1 MPTIGLTGNFGM
13 GKTSVLSLFK
23 KSGAY
28 TFNIDEFVHQ
38 ILNRPETIR
47 KIARALGDNILIRGP
62 KLSINKTRVAKLI
75 FNDSEKRKAVE
86 KIIHPQV
93 LKFVKSTRSRILKI
107 DPSALIIFE
116 IPLLFEAGYENFF
129 DKTVVV
135 YCNKKT
141 AIDRLIAKGF
151 SRDEILKRMRA
162 QMPIT
167 KKKKLADF
175 VINNNGDISN
185 TERQVRNVFKK
196 LQGGKKY
203 FRRKEID

>member
-1 MPTIGLTGNFGM
+1 M
-13 GKTSVLSLFK
+13 GKTTVLSLFK

-47 KIARALGDNILIRGP
+47 KISRALGDDILIRAP

-75 FNDSEKRKAVE
+75 FNDPAKRKAVE

-93 LKFVKSTRSRILKI
+93 LKIIKAARSNILKKS
-107 DPSALIIFE
+107 PSALIIFE
-116 IPLLFEAGYENFF
+116 VPLLFEAGYEKFF

-135 YCNKKT
+135 YCNKNN
-141 AIDRLIAKGF
+141 AINRLIEKGF
-151 SRDEILKRMRA
+151 SKDEILRRMRA

-167 KKKKLADF
+167 KKKELADF
-175 VINNNGDISN
+175 AINNNYDIN
-185 TERQVRNVFKK
+185 DTEKQIKRILHKQKQTI
-196 LQGGKKY
+196 LH
-203 FRRKEID
+203 

>member
-13 GKTSVLSLFK
+13 GKTTVLHLFRK
-23 KSGAY
+23 LGAY
-28 TFNIDEFVHQ
+28 TFNVDKFVHK
-38 ILNRPETIR
+38 ILNKPETI
-47 KIARALGDNILIRGP
+47 KEIARTLGDDILIRGP
-62 KLSINKTRVAKLI
+62 KLSINKGRVAKLI
-75 FNDSEKRKAVE
+75 FNDSKKRKAVE

-93 LKFVKSTRSRILKI
+93 LKTIKTSRSNILKKS
-107 DPSALIIFE
+107 PSALIIFE
-116 IPLLFEAGYENFF
+116 VPLLFEAGYENFF
-129 DKTVVV
+129 DKTVVA
-135 YCNKKT
+135 YCNEKT

-185 TERQVRNVFKK
+185 TERQI
-196 LQGGKKY
+196 
-203 FRRKEID
+203 RRILHKQKHDFTLKEIPRY

>member
-13 GKTSVLSLFK
+13 GKTTVLSLFK

-38 ILNRPETIR
+38 ILKKPETVR
-47 KIARALGDNILIRGP
+47 KISRALGDDILTRSP
-62 KLSINKTRVAKLI
+62 KLSINKGRVAKLI

-93 LKFVKSTRSRILKI
+93 LKIIKTSRSNILKKS
-107 DPSALIIFE
+107 PSALIIFE
-116 IPLLFEAGYENFF
+116 IPLLFEAGYEDFF
-129 DKTVVV
+129 DKTVVA

-151 SRDEILKRMRA
+151 SRDEILKRMGA

-185 TERQVRNVFKK
+185 TERQIMRILHKQKQSV
-196 LQGGKKY
+196 LH
-203 FRRKEID
+203 